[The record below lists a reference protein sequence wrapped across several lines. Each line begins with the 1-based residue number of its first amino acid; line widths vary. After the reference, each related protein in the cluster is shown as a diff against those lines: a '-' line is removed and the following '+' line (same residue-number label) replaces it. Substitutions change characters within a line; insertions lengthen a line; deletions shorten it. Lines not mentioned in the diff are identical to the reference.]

1 MIQELESTVDYSKC
15 LHYGKFYC
23 DGFSRGEA
31 QTLANSLRRTLIYS
45 LEGKGITHIR
55 FRYRVSESKSIL
67 DQFSP
72 QELAIHEFSSLP
84 GMRESIQEFL
94 FNLRGIV
101 WFDNEIQPKHMN
113 GLSEEKTS
121 PELHSTEIPKD
132 EKSNKTKASTSFVVG
147 GLEIQTFSWFDI
159 CTKKK
164 ETLNLQGSKSTDLFI
179 LRAGDL
185 GGDKVANPDHYLAT
199 FSLSRCQPFLID
211 CLFTDSKLQSDL
223 NSLHRSNK
231 LTEIS
236 FSTQEISNEK
246 ISDKTSKIEFR
257 QLFDSLSESNDSASS
272 RLRRA
277 YPKDDFDFVLN
288 SLNPWIPTSGQ
299 FFPVQRVNYNIIQ
312 QSGET
317 FQSASAKFS
326 QSNGRP
332 LTDSKIGAFEPNFR
346 PSNFSYHVASLKQAP
361 EPSHSRLLLKEKSN
375 RRVNE
380 EAIILEIWTNRSIS
394 PHFAFQNA
402 IHHCIGMFNN
412 LLY

>member
-1 MIQELESTVDYSKC
+1 ML
-15 LHYGKFYC
+15 
-23 DGFSRGEA
+23 
-31 QTLANSLRRTLIYS
+31 
-45 LEGKGITHIR
+45 
-55 FRYRVSESKSIL
+55 
-67 DQFSP
+67 
-72 QELAIHEFSSLP
+72 
-84 GMRESIQEFL
+84 
-94 FNLRGIV
+94 
-101 WFDNEIQPKHMN
+101 
-113 GLSEEKTS
+113 
-121 PELHSTEIPKD
+121 
-132 EKSNKTKASTSFVVG
+132 
-147 GLEIQTFSWFDI
+147 
-159 CTKKK
+159 
-164 ETLNLQGSKSTDLFI
+164 
-179 LRAGDL
+179 AGDL

-211 CLFTDSKLQSDL
+211 CLFTDSKFQSDL
-223 NSLHRSNK
+223 NPLHRSNK

-236 FSTQEISNEK
+236 FSTQEISKEK
-246 ISDKTSKIEFR
+246 ISGKTSNIEFR
-257 QLFDSLSESNDSASS
+257 ELFDSLSESSDSA
-272 RLRRA
+272 RA
-277 YPKDDFDFVLN
+277 KAYTKDDFDFVLN

-346 PSNFSYHVASLKQAP
+346 PSNFSYQVTEQAGESL
-361 EPSHSRLLLKEKSN
+361 HTRLLLKEKSN

-394 PHFAFQNA
+394 PHFAFQKA

>member
-45 LEGKGITHIR
+45 LEGKGISHIR
-55 FRYRVSESKSIL
+55 FRYPVSESKSIF
-67 DQFSP
+67 DQFSS

-101 WFDNEIQPKHMN
+101 WFSNQIQPKDTN
-113 GLSEEKTS
+113 RLSEKKTS

-132 EKSNKTKASTSFVVG
+132 EKSNKKKAGSSLVLD

-159 CTKKK
+159 CKKK
-164 ETLNLQGSKSTDLFI
+164 ETLNVQASKSTDLFI

-211 CLFTDSKLQSDL
+211 CLFTDSKSQSDL
-223 NSLHRSNK
+223 NPLRRSNK

-236 FSTQEISNEK
+236 FSTQEISKEK
-246 ISDKTSKIEFR
+246 IFGETSNIEFR
-257 QLFDSLSESNDSASS
+257 QSFDSLSEYSDSASDK
-272 RLRRA
+272 A
-277 YPKDDFDFVLN
+277 YAKDDFDFVLN

-346 PSNFSYHVASLKQAP
+346 PSNFSSHPIAQAR